1 MYYRD
6 FVVNEGAELVIDV
19 TLLNAMDGDAPLD
32 ELVFYVIKAPTHG
45 VITDTRIEGNIPV
58 KKFTL
63 TQIRKSTSVVYQ
75 HDGSETSEDSL
86 TLAVSDGVHNTT
98 QTVPIKILLVDDE
111 HPRLEVNKGLRLEAI
126 GESDLITPQNLK
138 ATDIDSN
145 DENITFI
152 VRSVPRAG
160 FLQMLREDG
169 TIRNLTQ
176 GDVFK
181 QLDINRR
188 LVIYSHIKGIPTP
201 RDEMYFDVTDG
212 INNLL
217 YQVFYVFI
225 KADDRIP
232 PVVIN
237 KGVRLK
243 QGARVTITTDFLS
256 AHDIGSD
263 NTRLRYTLT
272 KVPAQGHLE
281 LTDAPGVSVTSFTQ
295 KDIASNKLLYV
306 HTSDEESA
314 GDSFDFEV
322 TDGSSTTITRRF
334 LISLI
339 DVNNK
344 KPVAFCNTLRVKEG
358 SSVAVSPFELRGE
371 DRDTK
376 PESLVYTVT
385 RVPLHGNL
393 YKSGISV
400 REFSQSDVN
409 DGSITYLHDGTDT
422 TKDGF
427 FVSLTDGS
435 HKEFYLSPNTKVS
448 RSMPFEMKVD
458 ITAVDNRPPLLV
470 HNRGVTDLQVLK
482 HGTLGFV
489 LDNTILKSEDRDSN
503 NSALIYRIV
512 NHPLNGYLTTSLLT
526 NTSLNNFTQ
535 HDIDSLRIR
544 YVLYPGLNVTSDVF
558 TFSVIDP
565 AGNTLPRQ
573 LFSIVWAR
581 VSFTVQS
588 YKVKE
593 TEESLVVTLQREGFL
608 GDSSFMRMAMIG
620 ITADLRQDFT
630 ASTTH
635 VQFSP
640 GQNKVTWKLRIIDDK
655 RYEANETLSLKLTS
669 PRGCVIGTRNTML
682 VTIVDPEDCE

>member
-1 MYYRD
+1 
-6 FVVNEGAELVIDV
+6 
-19 TLLNAMDGDAPLD
+19 MDGDAPLD
-32 ELVFYVIKAPTHG
+32 ELMFYVVKAPSHG
-45 VITDTRIEGNIPV
+45 IITDTRIEGNVPV

-98 QTVPIKILLVDDE
+98 QTVPIKILPVDDE
-111 HPRLEVNKGLRLEAI
+111 HPRLEVNKGLRLEAV

-138 ATDIDSN
+138 ATDIDST

-152 VRSVPRAG
+152 VRALPRAG
-160 FLQMLREDG
+160 FLQMLHEDG

-181 QLDINRR
+181 QIDINRR
-188 LVIYSHIKGIPTP
+188 LVIYTHIKGIPTP

-217 YQVFYVFI
+217 HQVFYVFI

-232 PVVIN
+232 PTVIN
-237 KGVRLK
+237 EGVRLK

-272 KVPAQGHLE
+272 KIPSQGHLE
-281 LTDAPGVSVTSFTQ
+281 LSDAPDVPVTSFTQ
-295 KDIASNKLLYV
+295 KDIASNKLVYV

-322 TDGSSTTITRRF
+322 TDGSSATVTRRF

-344 KPVAFCNTLRVKEG
+344 KPVAFCNTLKVKEG
-358 SSVAVSPFELRGE
+358 SSVAVSPFELRAE
-371 DRDTK
+371 DRDTR
-376 PESLVYTVT
+376 PESLMFTVT
-385 RVPLHGNL
+385 RVPLHGKL
-393 YKSGISV
+393 YKSGVGV
-400 REFSQSDVN
+400 RAFSQSDVN
-409 DGSITYLHDGTDT
+409 DGVISYLHDGTDT
-422 TKDGF
+422 TEDGF
-427 FVSLTDGS
+427 FVSLSDGS
-435 HKEFYLSPNTKVS
+435 HKEFFLSPNTKIS
-448 RSMPFEMKVD
+448 RKMPFEMKID

-470 HNRGVTDLQVLK
+470 HNKGVTDLQVLR

-503 NSALIYRIV
+503 DSALIYRID
-512 NHPLNGYLTTSLLT
+512 NHPLNGYLTTSLST
-526 NTSLNNFTQ
+526 NTNLKNFTQ
-535 HDIDSLRIR
+535 DDIDSLRIR

-558 TFSVIDP
+558 KFSVIDP

-581 VSFTVQS
+581 VSFTLES

-593 TEESLVVTLQREGFL
+593 TEGSLLVTVQREGFL
-608 GDSSFMRMAMIG
+608 GDSSFMRMAMTG
-620 ITADLRQDFT
+620 INADLREDFA

-640 GQNKVTWKLRIIDDK
+640 GQNKVTWKLIIIDDK
-655 RYEANETLSLKLTS
+655 KYEANETLILQLTS
-669 PRGCVIGTRNTML
+669 PRGCVIGKRNMTM
-682 VTIVDPEDCE
+682 VTIEDPEDCE